1 MNKSDAKKIAE
12 TITFSQLQEMF
23 NNAKENITDWTVVS
37 NINKQMTKGTAWN
50 ILFVGL
56 KLETMLY
63 PMAIKNMIWE
73 FGDYLP
79 SNLKIQKKSN
89 DKSTVIVTHQDPRF

>member
-1 MNKSDAKKIAE
+1 MNKLNAKKIAE

-23 NNAKENITDWTVVS
+23 NSAKENITDWAAVS
-37 NINKQMTKGTAWN
+37 NVNKQMTKGTAWN

-56 KLETMLY
+56 KPETMLH

-79 SNLKIQKKSN
+79 NNLKVQKKSN
-89 DKSTVIVTHQDPRF
+89 DKSNVIVTHQEPKF

>member
-37 NINKQMTKGTAWN
+37 NVNKQMTKGTAWN
-50 ILFVGL
+50 ILFKGL
-56 KLETMLY
+56 NPEIIVQKL
-63 PMAIKNMIWE
+63 AVKNMIWE

-79 SNLKIQKKSN
+79 EELKIKKPVKQVSSL
-89 DKSTVIVTHQDPRF
+89 KLTHQDPRF